1 MRAAAGLL
9 VVAAGLAAAGA
20 SARKPAVPAIYAA
33 EQAAQGARVYAIRCA
48 MCHGARLE
56 GAVEIPA
63 LTGRFIVNW
72 GNRPVA
78 DLFDYVS
85 RAMPQPAPGSL
96 SPADNA
102 RLAAF
107 LLRENGYPAGAKA
120 LPADPAALRRLVPG
134 PPGPLP

>member
-20 SARKPAVPAIYAA
+20 SARKPAVPAIYTA

-56 GAVEIPA
+56 GTVEIPA
-63 LTGRFIVNW
+63 LTGRFIANW

-102 RLAAF
+102 RLTAF

>member
-9 VVAAGLAAAGA
+9 VVVAGLAAAGA
-20 SARKPAVPAIYAA
+20 SARKPAVPAIYTA

-56 GAVEIPA
+56 GVVEIPA